1 MDNGVRAYKF
11 NKVGGSYTGFSFA
24 TGQPGITYDPERH
37 LLWSSHWNDRRFRAF
52 NPDTG
57 ALVFTSPVMAHPN
70 GDKRGHDISVGAG
83 RIWVSTEEPF
93 PGSPASP
100 PVADVIYSFDIIGGA
115 VDEIVECH
123 TTYTDPG
130 FTVTDNCGA
139 IVTTTGTVNTAAVGT
154 YTITYTA
161 TDSAGNTTLRTRTIT
176 VLDTTPPV
184 VTCPPNITV
193 NNDAGQCSAVVN
205 FTVTATDTCGSATV
219 LSTPPSGSTFPKGT
233 TIVNSIATD
242 SHGNTASCS
251 FTVTVIDN
259 QAPVISTPASISQS
273 TDPGQ
278 CSAVVTFPVAAT
290 DNCPGVTVSASPAS
304 GTVFAKGVT
313 TVTLTA
319 TDAVGNVTT
328 STFTVTVTDNQ
339 PPTIP
344 VAASNLTVECDGLG
358 NTSQLNAWLANHGG
372 ASASD
377 NCPGVSWTQNFTA
390 QSNGCGNTGLATVI
404 FTATD
409 ASGNV
414 STTTAT
420 FTIVDTTAPSITT
433 PASNLTVE
441 SDGAGNTAQLNAW
454 IASHG
459 GASASDICAGVTWTH
474 NFAALS
480 DGCGATGTAT
490 VIFTATDECGNASI
504 TTATFTIIDTTPPAI
519 SPLASSSTVETDGA
533 GNTAQLNAWLASSG
547 GASATDVGGSVTWT
561 HNFTALSDGCGATG
575 TATVIFTATDEC
587 GNASIT
593 TATFTIIDTT
603 PPAISPA
610 ASNLTVECD
619 GSGNTAQLNAWLL
632 SHGGAS
638 ATDIG
643 GNVTWTHNFAALSD
657 GCGHTGT
664 ATVAFTATDECGN
677 SSSTTATFTI
687 VDTTAPA
694 VTVPAGNQIVEC
706 DGAGNVAQLQAWL
719 DSHGG
724 AAASDIC
731 GGVTWSHNFTALSDD
746 CGETGS
752 APVTFTAT
760 DACGNSSSTTA
771 TFTIVDTT
779 APEITFTLG
788 GSNPPSVLSGT
799 YQIYPKDVPISFT
812 VTTEDVCGTSGVA
825 LSYTCTAINS
835 QGKIIDRSSTCKVT
849 INGGNVLISQSGGVG
864 NLFTITAVST
874 DECGNMS
881 EKKLVIKVLRPANE
895 GVGNGVDGNTPGH
908 DNNGGNDDPGFT
920 PGNPGA
926 KSKPKP

>member
-1 MDNGVRAYKF
+1 MDNGVRVYKF

-587 GNASIT
+587 GNASTT
-593 TATFTIIDTT
+593 TATFAIIDTT

-664 ATVAFTATDECGN
+664 ATVAFTATDE
-677 SSSTTATFTI
+677 
-687 VDTTAPA
+687 
-694 VTVPAGNQIVEC
+694 
-706 DGAGNVAQLQAWL
+706 
-719 DSHGG
+719 
-724 AAASDIC
+724 
-731 GGVTWSHNFTALSDD
+731 
-746 CGETGS
+746 
-752 APVTFTAT
+752 
-760 DACGNSSSTTA
+760 CGNSSSTTA